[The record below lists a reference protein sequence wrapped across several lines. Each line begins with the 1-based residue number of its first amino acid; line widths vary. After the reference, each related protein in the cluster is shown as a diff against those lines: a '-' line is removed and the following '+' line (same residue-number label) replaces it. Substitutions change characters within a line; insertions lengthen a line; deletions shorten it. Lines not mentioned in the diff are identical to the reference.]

1 MVDRVVFLIM
11 GANWGVVIIKNCIPW
26 FKLNKICE
34 EIIRFYLNATWLTG
48 LKYHLWSF
56 EIEKSTVA
64 ILCLDISPQASWT
77 LLLSSLGYGLPD
89 DIVIEKRG
97 KGDTFVD
104 CTGAD
109 IKISSIKFIQHDA
122 VEGILSKYLNISCII
137 LFQEGKLYFPW
148 KMQFNKLTFEYM
160 EDWLFMYT

>member
-1 MVDRVVFLIM
+1 M
-11 GANWGVVIIKNCIPW
+11 
-26 FKLNKICE
+26 
-34 EIIRFYLNATWLTG
+34 
-48 LKYHLWSF
+48 
-56 EIEKSTVA
+56 
-64 ILCLDISPQASWT
+64 
-77 LLLSSLGYGLPD
+77 LSSLGYGLPD

-148 KMQFNKLTFEYM
+148 KMQFNKLTLEYM
-160 EDWLFMYT
+160 ED

>member
-1 MVDRVVFLIM
+1 M
-11 GANWGVVIIKNCIPW
+11 
-26 FKLNKICE
+26 
-34 EIIRFYLNATWLTG
+34 
-48 LKYHLWSF
+48 
-56 EIEKSTVA
+56 
-64 ILCLDISPQASWT
+64 

-137 LFQEGKLYFPW
+137 LFQALKENFTFPGRCNLINLFLNIW
-148 KMQFNKLTFEYM
+148 KADY
-160 EDWLFMYT
+160 LFMYIT